1 MRRFCCLLWLTVV
14 LLGGC
19 GLFGGGKEAKQRQ
32 AIEAELAELNQKL
45 PPFAPSVFRA
55 VGYGAPAQQQGHVSA
70 AQRDL
75 LARRASTLDA
85 YRSLAERVYG
95 TRLSGNSSIQNL
107 AAEDDRL
114 RAYLDATIMG
124 ARVVA
129 QNRIEH
135 GVYETVVEL
144 VLDEGFRNCL
154 ATGIDGRVN
163 TSCRYES
170 VYGSSHLVAPQR
182 SGGSGLVI
190 EQNGL
195 YFIE

>member
-1 MRRFCCLLWLTVV
+1 MRLCLSLVAIV
-14 LLGGC
+14 LLLSAC
-19 GLFGGGKEAKQRQ
+19 GLFGGGKETRQRQ
-32 AIEAELAELNQKL
+32 AIEQELAELNAKL
-45 PPFAPSVFRA
+45 PPLAPSVFRA
-55 VGYGAPAQQQGHVSA
+55 VGYGAPAQANAHISA

-85 YRSLAERVYG
+85 YRALAERVYG

-129 QNRIEH
+129 QNRMEH

-154 ATGIDGRVN
+154 AVGLDGRMN
-163 TSCRYES
+163 TSCRYEAIYNAENLS
-170 VYGSSHLVAPQR
+170 APRTR
-182 SGGSGLVI
+182 SGAGVAI
-190 EQNGL
+190 EQSGL